1 MQYDRIEVDT
11 HTVVSCRRF
20 LMYVAADANKV
31 EIHVEK
37 CDSKG
42 AWKE

>member
-1 MQYDRIEVDT
+1 LIHIHRSF
-11 HTVVSCRRF
+11 VSAF
-20 LMYVAADANKV
+20 FNVADANKV

-42 AWKE
+42 GKNTY